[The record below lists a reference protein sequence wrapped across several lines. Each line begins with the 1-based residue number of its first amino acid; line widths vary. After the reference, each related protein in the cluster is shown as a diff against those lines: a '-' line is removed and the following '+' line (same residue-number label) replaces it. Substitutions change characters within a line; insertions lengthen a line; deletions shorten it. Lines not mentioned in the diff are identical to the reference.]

1 MSSTSCPPTTRG
13 RHRRPRTAGVVT
25 AALAL
30 CVAPVITS
38 GPAAAAT
45 APDSLS
51 TLYAAAPTPTMGWN
65 SWYGYGGF
73 QFSGAHTVA
82 NITARNINSTKI
94 RAEADALVSKGL
106 KTAGYDT
113 VWLDEGWW
121 DGSRDGSGNIT
132 VNTTQWPGF
141 TVGSTTY
148 AAGMKGLADY
158 IHSKGLK
165 AGIYTDSGKT
175 GCSGLP
181 DGSAEHVQQ
190 DIDAFAAW
198 GYDAVKIDHCGGD
211 ITGKDEAQTYAA
223 YRHAIL
229 NNSSGRTM
237 VFNVCRWQYGS
248 YMPVTANTWR
258 TDLDIASVNADG
270 SSTRGDGNFTL
281 AKVMRNLDT
290 NGNTPSVAGPGHF
303 NDPDYLLTGHD
314 LDNVPTTS
322 TDAISRSQF
331 SMWAMMNAPLI
342 IGTKASTLSAAS
354 VATLTNDEVIA
365 IDQDSLG
372 AQGVKVSEPS
382 TGLQVWSKRLAAPGT
397 RAIALF
403 NRTGTAAHITV
414 NFTDTGLTSTDAV
427 TLRDSWGK
435 TNLGSKTGSYTT
447 SVPAYSTVMLKA
459 TGTESGSWT
468 DIGGTQSASPA
479 IASGGPD
486 SADAFVRGTDGAL
499 YQKTWGG
506 HSWTGA
512 WANLGGPTGG
522 TFTGTPAAV
531 SDAPGQ
537 IDVAVRGTDN
547 HLYHRAYRAGSW
559 GSWEDLGGTIA
570 DSPAIS
576 SQHDNQLDVFVRGTD
591 GALYQKS
598 WDGTA
603 WSSNWANLGGPSSGT
618 FTGAPAAVSNGSG
631 RIDLAVR
638 GTDDAVYHRA
648 YYAGSWHAWE
658 SLGGTITE
666 SPAITSAS
674 TNRWDVLVRGT
685 DGALYRKHWNGIAWD
700 SNWANLGGV
709 TSGTF
714 NGTPAAVSLGG
725 NQLLLAVRGTDDH
738 NYARMLT
745 SS

>member
-1 MSSTSCPPTTRG
+1 MSSSCPPTTQS
-13 RHRRPRTAGVVT
+13 RHRRPWTAGVVT

-30 CVAPVITS
+30 CVAPVLTS
-38 GPAAAAT
+38 GTAAAAT
-45 APDSLS
+45 TPDSLS
-51 TLYAAAPTPTMGWN
+51 KLYAASPKPTMGWN

-121 DGSRDGSGNIT
+121 DGSRDANDHIT
-132 VNTTQWPGF
+132 VDTTNQWPSF
-141 TVGSTTY
+141 TVGTKTY
-148 AAGMKGLADY
+148 SAGMKGLADY
-158 IHSKGLK
+158 IHDKGLK
-165 AGIYTDSGKT
+165 AGIYTDAGST
-175 GCSGLP
+175 GCSSLN
-181 DGSAEHVQQ
+181 DGSYDHKQT
-190 DIDAFAAW
+190 DINDFAAW
-198 GYDAVKIDHCGGD
+198 GYDAVKIDFCGGLAESRD
-211 ITGKDEAQTYAA
+211 PATTYAA
-223 YRHAIL
+223 YRNAIL
-229 NNSSGRTM
+229 NNASGRTM
-237 VFNVCRWQYGS
+237 AFNLCRWQYGS
-248 YMPVTANTWR
+248 YMPVTANSWR
-258 TDLDIASVNADG
+258 TDLDIASVNAEG
-270 SSTRGDGNFTL
+270 SSTSGDGNFTL
-281 AKVMRNLDT
+281 AKVLRNLDT
-290 NGNTPSVAGPGHF
+290 NANTPSVAGPGHF

-314 LDNVPTTS
+314 LDGVPTTS
-322 TDAISRSQF
+322 TDAISRSQV
-331 SMWAMMNAPLI
+331 SMWAMMNAPLV

-354 VATLTNDEVIA
+354 VTTLTNGEVIA
-365 IDQDSLG
+365 VDQDSLG

-382 TGLQVWSKRLAAPGT
+382 TGLQVWSKRLATSGT

-403 NRTGTAAHITV
+403 NRTGTAANITV
-414 NFTDTGLTSTDAV
+414 NFADTGLTSTDAV
-427 TLRDSWGK
+427 TLRNLWSK
-435 TNLGSKTGSYTT
+435 TDLPSKTGSYTV
-447 SVPAYSTVMLKA
+447 SVPAYSTVMLKG
-459 TGTESGSWT
+459 TGTESSAWT
-468 DIGGTQSASPA
+468 DIGGTQSTSPA

-499 YQKTWGG
+499 YQKTWDG

-512 WANLGGPTGG
+512 WGNLGGPTGG
-522 TFTGTPAAV
+522 TFTGAPAAV

-547 HLYHRAYRAGSW
+547 HLYHRAYRSGSW

-618 FTGAPAAVSNGSG
+618 FTGAPAAVSNASG

-638 GTDDAVYHRA
+638 GTDNQLYHRA
-648 YYAGSWHAWE
+648 YYGGNWQTSWE
-658 SLGGTITE
+658 SLGGSITD
-666 SPAITSAS
+666 SPAIAS
-674 TNRWDVLVRGT
+674 TGANRWDVFVHST
-685 DGALYRKHWNGIAWD
+685 AGALYQKHWNGSAWD
-700 SNWANLGGV
+700 SWANLGGPSSSKL
-709 TSGTF
+709 SGT
-714 NGTPAAVSLGG
+714 PSAVSIGG
-725 NQLLLAVRGTDDH
+725 SRLLVNVRGTDDH
-738 NYARMLT
+738 NYLKGIT